1 MKKIFPVQG
10 AQNRVTGA
18 SRQKKQSGL
27 VCLEGQENAQKKN
40 PVKVSDHLFPNE

>member
-10 AQNRVTGA
+10 AHNRVTGA

-27 VCLEGQENAQKKN
+27 VCLEGQESA
-40 PVKVSDHLFPNE
+40 